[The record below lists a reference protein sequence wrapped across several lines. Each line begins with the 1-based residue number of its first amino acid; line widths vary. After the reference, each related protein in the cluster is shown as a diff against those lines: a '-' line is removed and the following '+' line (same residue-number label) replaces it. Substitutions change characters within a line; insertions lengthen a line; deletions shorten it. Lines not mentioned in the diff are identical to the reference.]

1 MFFKRNKVEV
11 VPSMNDVEYEEERVK
26 YKYASR
32 KDVAIATAIPVTAA
46 VGFGAYQ
53 VNRANEVSTS
63 KIINEP
69 TNFATSATE
78 PTHIVEAYTPL
89 PVNGGEWN
97 PEVVPVNAVADAS
110 LSALATILDPVI
122 DILVAISFPIASLIV
137 VSSFF
142 LIMIGKEERA
152 FDMMM
157 KAGLGYVLIQL
168 SPIFLDILKKVG
180 DAV

>member
-11 VPSMNDVEYEEERVK
+11 VSAMSDMEYEEERIK
-26 YKYASR
+26 YKYATR
-32 KDVAIATAIPVTAA
+32 KDVAIATAIPVVTA
-46 VGFGAYQ
+46 VGFSAYQ
-53 VNRANEVSTS
+53 MNQTNEV
-63 KIINEP
+63 
-69 TNFATSATE
+69 ATSTVISE
-78 PTHIVEAYTPL
+78 PVNVMTSAAESSQVVEAYTPL
-89 PVNGGEWN
+89 AVNGGEWN
-97 PEVVPVNAVADAS
+97 AEVVPVNAIADAS

-142 LIMIGKEERA
+142 LIMIGNQEKA

-168 SPIFLDILKKVG
+168 SPIFLDILRKVG
-180 DAV
+180 EAV